1 MAEEAKK
8 DDEELQPRNNS
19 MAAFSDKLK
28 DLEEALSLLYI
39 PRNLSGRLKFKDKWP
54 EVAQYLFGDELI
66 GYDINGFEDLD
77 RRAKL
82 EEEANDRRIRIKQTI
97 NEIVDKSVDAGSLM
111 FDYVGSVIDEYGA
124 LMSKYLYAED
134 VIERVRPG
142 LLASSEADAKAKAE
156 VQDKPEVKAEPPA
169 ANGENGADDMQDT
182 QTVSNVSDEL
192 DSNIEEADDINE
204 TAVLP
209 EKEEDEKSESLRAPD
224 EKLSQEEKALLSNN
238 EDVPDSVKPIDTVA
252 PAEQAPKPEAPK
264 EQPKPIAEDP
274 ADSVKPIDTT
284 PPPTPEEIAPFLSE
298 DPEKVKAQAG
308 LTPEPEKANA
318 PAEQTAAPEVKKE
331 EPQAA
336 PLDAHVAPTQDT
348 EKTESKSDMKP
359 ATQAEPKV
367 DLLGDQKPTEVTP
380 DVPVTE
386 ASPVQPAPPSETK
399 PQDSAAVQEQAPSTP
414 QTPEAPKVP
423 DVAATPVGDTPAPT
437 ENKPPEAEQTA
448 PRTTAPLPQETV
460 EPTKTPDIL
469 KPPPA
474 EKAPAAADKKPEKVE
489 ELTLPQA
496 AKAEKGVYMAMFN
509 ALAKAV

>member
-8 DDEELQPRNNS
+8 NDDELQPRNNS

-54 EVAQYLFGDELI
+54 EVAEYLFGDELI
-66 GYDINGFEDLD
+66 GYDVNGFEDLD

-82 EEEANDRRIRIKQTI
+82 EDEANDRRIKIKQTI

-111 FDYVGSVIDEYGA
+111 FDYVGGVIDEYGA

-142 LLASSEADAKAKAE
+142 LLASSEANAKAKAE
-156 VQDKPEVKAEPPA
+156 KQEKTETKTESSA
-169 ANGENGADDMQDT
+169 ANGENGADDLQDT

-192 DSNIEEADDINE
+192 DSNIQDADDMNE

-209 EKEEDEKSESLRAPD
+209 ENDEEEKSESLRAPD

-238 EDVPDSVKPIDTVA
+238 DDVPDAVKPIETSA
-252 PAEQAPKPEAPK
+252 PVEQEQKSEAPK

-284 PPPTPEEIAPFLSE
+284 PPPTPEEVAPFLSE

-308 LTPEPEKANA
+308 LTPVSEEKSDDI
-318 PAEQTAAPEVKKE
+318 PEVTPIE
-331 EPQAA
+331 TPA
-336 PLDAHVAPTQDT
+336 PSV
-348 EKTESKSDMKP
+348 EKTTAESEEKQTDMQS

-367 DLLGDQKPTEVTP
+367 DVLGDQAPAEVKPDLPVTDSAQPETPPAEKPQETVQEDQTAVTPQPTE
-380 DVPVTE
+380 
-386 ASPVQPAPPSETK
+386 PPK
-399 PQDSAAVQEQAPSTP
+399 A
-414 QTPEAPKVP
+414 P
-423 DVAATPVGDTPAPT
+423 DVAAAST
-437 ENKPPEAEQTA
+437 ENKQTEAEQTA
-448 PRTTAPLPQETV
+448 PQTTAPLPQEKV

-469 KPPPA
+469 KTPPA
-474 EKAPAAADKKPEKVE
+474 EEVPAAAEEKPEKVE

-496 AKAEKGVYMAMFN
+496 AKAEKGVYKAMFN
-509 ALAKAV
+509 ALANAG

>member
-8 DDEELQPRNNS
+8 DDEELQPKNNS

-54 EVAQYLFGDELI
+54 EVAEYLFGDELI
-66 GYDINGFEDLD
+66 GYDVNGFEDLD

-82 EEEANDRRIRIKQTI
+82 EDEANDRRIKIKQTI

-111 FDYVGSVIDEYGA
+111 FDYVGGVIDEYGA

-142 LLASSEADAKAKAE
+142 VLASSEANAKAKAE
-156 VQDKPEVKAEPPA
+156 KQEKPETKTESSA
-169 ANGENGADDMQDT
+169 ANGENGADDLQDT

-192 DSNIEEADDINE
+192 DSNIEEADDMNE

-209 EKEEDEKSESLRAPD
+209 ENDEEEKSESLRAPD

-238 EDVPDSVKPIDTVA
+238 DDVPDAVKPIETSA
-252 PAEQAPKPEAPK
+252 PVEQEQKPEAPK

-284 PPPTPEEIAPFLSE
+284 PPSTPEEVAPFLSE

-308 LTPEPEKANA
+308 LTPDPEKVDT
-318 PAEQTAAPEVKKE
+318 PAEQKAAPEVKKE

-348 EKTESKSDMKP
+348 EKTEPKSDMKP
-359 ATQAEPKV
+359 AIQAEPKV
-367 DLLGDQKPTEVTP
+367 DVLGDQEPAEVKPDLPVTDSAQPETPLAEKPQETVQEDQAAATPQPTE
-380 DVPVTE
+380 
-386 ASPVQPAPPSETK
+386 PPK
-399 PQDSAAVQEQAPSTP
+399 A
-414 QTPEAPKVP
+414 P
-423 DVAATPVGDTPAPT
+423 DVAAAPT
-437 ENKPPEAEQTA
+437 ADIAAPAENKPPEADQTA
-448 PRTTAPLPQETV
+448 PQTTAPLPQETV

-474 EKAPAAADKKPEKVE
+474 EEVPAAAEEKPEKVE

-496 AKAEKGVYMAMFN
+496 AKAEKGVYKAMFN